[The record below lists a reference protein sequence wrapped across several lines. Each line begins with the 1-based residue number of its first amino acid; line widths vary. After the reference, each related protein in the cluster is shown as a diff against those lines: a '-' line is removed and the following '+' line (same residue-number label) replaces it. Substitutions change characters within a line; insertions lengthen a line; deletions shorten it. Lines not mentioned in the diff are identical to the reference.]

1 MKKINFVLMVLLMV
15 IFMSPGVFANNNESQ
30 KTQEVNVRN
39 INAQAQGQ
47 IQGQAQSMNN
57 GQSISPSQSI
67 DIDTP
72 RDAVDAIQI
81 NAINIPLYQNG
92 TIGDITST
100 MANFKGL
107 KKLSNL
113 DIIVKVLKVEYGNV
127 FSRIKLQD
135 LESKIVSTK
144 IVGDKIRYS
153 VKFKGSVS
161 GFAVGG
167 GAGAARSSTDALTTA
182 SGSILPGYADS
193 THDPKFIITYYE
205 VE

>member
-67 DIDTP
+67 DIKGE
-72 RDAVDAIQI
+72 AVDAIQI

-107 KKLSNL
+107 KKLSNH

-135 LESKIVSTK
+135 LESKIVATK